1 MSQGRSLFRPVQ
13 AWHDETFLLVPKPSE
28 EPAPPAAEATD
39 IASNPFRAVTRQ
51 RQPAGRHCWPPGTRS
66 AADC

>member
-39 IASNPFRAVTRQ
+39 SFESFPRGHPAAAAGRQTLLVTRQ
-51 RQPAGRHCWPPGTRS
+51 RRS
-66 AADC
+66 AVDC